1 MDVTPQSLRDVRF
14 REKLRGYNPED
25 VDEFV
30 TKVASLVDSL
40 QREVYELRAQ
50 LQQRP
55 LSSSNEGAP
64 AEPPT
69 ATSDAEES
77 LKRTLVLAQRT
88 ADLAIQEAR
97 AEATRILDEAE
108 AERARLDGELAQLRS
123 QLMGEA
129 RREAEEEMHRLA
141 TLRTQLLAD
150 VSALEG
156 HAAAQ
161 REHLRTYFTDQLAGL
176 ERGAMSAGDRP
187 VLQAGDD
194 GVIALPAADAADEEP
209 PGGAVFDAEADVNTD
224 SPVNPDSLEGS
235 EGDDHDPFIAEL
247 RRAITDEAP
256 LGPRDESVPDLPPQS
271 DEVDFFR
278 DDEEGAGRLGSR
290 LRRRK

>member
-30 TKVASLVDSL
+30 TKVASLVESL
-40 QREVYELRAQ
+40 QREIYDLRAQ
-50 LQQRP
+50 VQQRP
-55 LSSSNEGAP
+55 ASTAAP
-64 AEPPT
+64 APADQTT
-69 ATSDAEES
+69 AVSDAEES

-108 AERARLDGELAQLRS
+108 AERARLDAELAELRS
-123 QLMGEA
+123 QLLGEA
-129 RREAEEEMHRLA
+129 RREAEEEMQRLA

-150 VSALEG
+150 VAALEG

-161 REHLRTYFTDQLAGL
+161 REHLRTYFAEQLAAL
-176 ERGAMSAGDRP
+176 DRGAMAAGERP
-187 VLQAGDD
+187 ALQAGDD
-194 GVIALPAADAADEEP
+194 EAIALPAAEAPEEGQAAAEP
-209 PGGAVFDAEADVNTD
+209 APFDAEA
-224 SPVNPDSLEGS
+224 E
-235 EGDDHDPFIAEL
+235 EAAGDDHDPFIAEL

-256 LGPRDESVPDLPPQS
+256 LGPRDEPLPDLPPPS